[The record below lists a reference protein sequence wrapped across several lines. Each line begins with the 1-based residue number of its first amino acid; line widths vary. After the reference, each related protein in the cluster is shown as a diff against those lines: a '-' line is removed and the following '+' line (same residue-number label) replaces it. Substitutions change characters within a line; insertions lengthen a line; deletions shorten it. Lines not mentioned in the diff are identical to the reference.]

1 MDKNVSA
8 VTSPPKVRANLGL
21 GLSNEMGW
29 LDTSDFVQRII
40 LNAGRFGL

>member
-8 VTSPPKVRANLGL
+8 VTSPPKVSTNLGL

-29 LDTSDFVQRII
+29 LDTSDFVLRTI
-40 LNAGRFGL
+40 LNAGRLGL